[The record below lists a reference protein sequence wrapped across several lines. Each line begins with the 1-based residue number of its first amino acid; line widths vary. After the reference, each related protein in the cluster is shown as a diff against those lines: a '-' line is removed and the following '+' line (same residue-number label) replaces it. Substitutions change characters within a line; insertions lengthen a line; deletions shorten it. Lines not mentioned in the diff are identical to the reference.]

1 MKYKFAH
8 FPRIGIIGGG
18 QLAKMT
24 ALAAMKYGCSVVV
37 LEKLKKSP
45 SENLAI
51 ETLYGD
57 WDDPKNL
64 LELAKK
70 VDVVTLENEF
80 VDAKSL
86 KVVEENGHILYPG
99 STTIELV
106 QDKLNK
112 KKVLGDAGIPVT
124 PFAEI
129 ESRDDIGLHA
139 EKFGWPIILK
149 ARRNAYDGK
158 GNVTLHSKNDIDSA
172 WTKLNGDKQKLYV
185 ESFCHFKSELA
196 TIVTRDIS
204 GKVAAYPIVESIQ
217 KNHIC
222 HIV

>member
-24 ALAAMKYGCSVVV
+24 ALAAMKYGCSVVI

-51 ETLYGD
+51 ETIYGD

-86 KVVEENGHILYPG
+86 RVVEENGHILYPG

-106 QDKLNK
+106 QDKLTQ
-112 KKVLGDAGIPVT
+112 KKVLGEAGISVI
-124 PFAEI
+124 PFVEI

-139 EKFGWPIILK
+139 EKFGWPIIL
-149 ARRNAYDGK
+149 
-158 GNVTLHSKNDIDSA
+158 SK
-172 WTKLNGDKQKLYV
+172 Q
-185 ESFCHFKSELA
+185 
-196 TIVTRDIS
+196 
-204 GKVAAYPIVESIQ
+204 
-217 KNHIC
+217 
-222 HIV
+222 

>member
-24 ALAAMKYGCSVVV
+24 ALAAMKYGCSIVV
-37 LEKLKKSP
+37 LEKVKKSP

-64 LELAKK
+64 LDLAKK

-86 KVVEENGHILYPG
+86 RVIEENGIKIVAGERIYTDYVHDSI
-99 STTIELV
+99 IELIFCEA
-106 QDKLNK
+106 KLDTNK
-112 KKVLGDAGIPVT
+112 I
-124 PFAEI
+124 
-129 ESRDDIGLHA
+129 RD
-139 EKFGWPIILK
+139 
-149 ARRNAYDGK
+149 
-158 GNVTLHSKNDIDSA
+158 
-172 WTKLNGDKQKLYV
+172 
-185 ESFCHFKSELA
+185 
-196 TIVTRDIS
+196 
-204 GKVAAYPIVESIQ
+204 
-217 KNHIC
+217 
-222 HIV
+222 